1 MKNREVIRS
10 EDYVNRNFIQID
22 LNHAIKDAAVLL
34 CQLFSIGQQ
43 MLIDDEN
50 YTPPY
55 TDLWQACSTVIDE
68 PGAVIQ

>member
-10 EDYVNRNFIQID
+10 EDYVNRSFIQID
-22 LNHAIKDAAVLL
+22 LNHAIRDTADLL

-43 MLIDDEN
+43 MLADDEN
-50 YTPPY
+50 YTSPY